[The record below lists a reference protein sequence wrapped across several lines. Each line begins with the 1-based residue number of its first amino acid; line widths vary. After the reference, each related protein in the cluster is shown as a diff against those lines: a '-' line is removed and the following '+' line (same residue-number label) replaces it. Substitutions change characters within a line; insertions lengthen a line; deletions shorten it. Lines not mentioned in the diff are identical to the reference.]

1 MELSLASIIAFFL
14 LWAVAYLLLRLR
26 VLRRRMSALRG
37 EMAEVQ
43 LNRLKLEVALQNS
56 AAGTQ
61 VQPGADEWGG
71 PMNILILGGGGRE
84 HALARAVAKSPLCG
98 KLYAAPGNAG
108 IAQVAECVALEPM
121 DAAAVIAWCREQ
133 AIDFV
138 IVGPEAPLAAG
149 LADELAAAGIAAFG
163 PGREA
168 ARLEAS
174 KAFTKEICDACGA
187 PTAAYARFSDAEAA
201 RAHVRAA
208 QVQTGGAPIVIKAD
222 GLAAGKG
229 VVVARTL
236 AEAEAAIDDMFG
248 GAFGEAGSEI
258 VIEEFMVG
266 EEASFFVLSDGETVL
281 ALATAQDH
289 KCAFDGDEGPNTG
302 GMGAYSP
309 APVMTAEIERRTLDE
324 IVRPCIA
331 EMARRGIPYRGVLY
345 AGLMIGESG
354 PRLIEYNVRFG
365 DPECQVLMLRLG
377 SDFLPALIACAK
389 GGLDK
394 VTLDWSPDPA
404 ITVVMAAEGYPGSYR
419 KGAVIGGLDAA
430 GAVEG
435 VTIFH
440 AGTVAADG
448 NIVANGGRVLNVS
461 ATGRDLAQA
470 RERAYAA
477 IDLIDWPGG
486 FWRSDIAW
494 RALERG

>member
-14 LWAVAYLLLRLR
+14 LWAVAFILLRNL
-26 VLRRRMSALRG
+26 VLRRRMGGLRG

-43 LNRLKLEVALQNS
+43 LKRLALEVALSNAS
-56 AAGTQ
+56 AKTAAQ
-61 VQPGADEWGG
+61 LDADEMRD

-84 HALARAVAKSPLCG
+84 HALAWAVAKSPLCR

-108 IAQVAECVALEPM
+108 IARVAECIALNPM
-121 DAAAVIAWCREQ
+121 DGAEVIAWCRQ
-133 AIDFV
+133 HGIGFV
-138 IVGPEAPLAAG
+138 IVGPEAPLATG
-149 LADELAAAGIAAFG
+149 IADDLAAAGISAFG

-187 PTAAYARFSDAEAA
+187 PTAAYARFTDVEAA
-201 RAHVRAA
+201 RAHVRAE
-208 QVQTGGAPIVIKAD
+208 GAPIVIKAD

-229 VVVARTL
+229 VVVAMTL

-248 GAFGEAGSEI
+248 GAFGEAGAE
-258 VIEEFMVG
+258 VVVEEFMEG

-281 ALATAQDH
+281 PLATAQDH
-289 KCAFDGDEGPNTG
+289 KRAFDGDAGPNTG

-309 APVMTAEIERRTLDE
+309 APVMTPEIERRTLDE

-331 EMARRGIPYRGVLY
+331 EMARRGTPYRGVLY

-354 PRLIEYNVRFG
+354 PRLVEYNVRFG
-365 DPECQVLMLRLG
+365 DPECQAMMLRLG
-377 SDFLPALIACAK
+377 SDLLPALIACPT
-389 GGLDK
+389 GGLDQ
-394 VTLDWSPDPA
+394 VTLDWNPEPA
-404 ITVVMAAEGYPGSYR
+404 ITVVMAADGYPGSYE
-419 KGAVIGGLDAA
+419 KGAQIRGLAAA

-440 AGTVAADG
+440 AGTKAGDG
-448 NIVANGGRVLNVS
+448 RILANGGRVLNVS
-461 ATGRDLAQA
+461 ATGSDLGQA

-477 IDLIDWPGG
+477 IDLIDWPEG
-486 FWRSDIAW
+486 FWRKDIAW

>member
-1 MELSLASIIAFFL
+1 
-14 LWAVAYLLLRLR
+14 
-26 VLRRRMSALRG
+26 
-37 EMAEVQ
+37 
-43 LNRLKLEVALQNS
+43 
-56 AAGTQ
+56 
-61 VQPGADEWGG
+61 
-71 PMNILILGGGGRE
+71 MNILILGGGGRE
-84 HALARAVAKSPLCG
+84 HALAWAVAQSPLCG

-108 IAQVAECVALEPM
+108 IASVAECVALDPG
-121 DAAAVIAWCREQ
+121 DGAAVTAWCREHE
-133 AIDFV
+133 IGFV
-138 IVGPEAPLAAG
+138 IIGPEAPLAAG
-149 LADELAAAGIAAFG
+149 VSDDLATAGIPAFG

-174 KAFTKEICDACGA
+174 KAFTKEICEACGA
-187 PTAAYARFSDAEAA
+187 PTAAYARFTEVEAA
-201 RAHVRAA
+201 RDYVRAE
-208 QVQTGGAPIVIKAD
+208 GAPIVIKAD

-229 VVVARTL
+229 VVVAMTL

-248 GAFGEAGSEI
+248 GAFGEAGTEV
-258 VIEEFMVG
+258 VIEEFMAG

-281 ALATAQDH
+281 PLATAQDH
-289 KCAFDGDEGPNTG
+289 KRAFDGDEGPNTG

-309 APVMTAEIERRTLDE
+309 APVMTAEMERRTLDE

-331 EMARRGIPYRGVLY
+331 EMARRGVPYKGVLY

-377 SDFLPALIACAK
+377 SDFLPALLACAK
-389 GGLDK
+389 GGLDE
-394 VTLDWSPDPA
+394 VSLDWIPEPA
-404 ITVVMAAEGYPGSYR
+404 ITVVMAAEGYPGSYE
-419 KGAVIGGLDAA
+419 KGSEIKGLDVA

-440 AGTVAADG
+440 AGTKADG
-448 NIVANGGRVLNVS
+448 DRVLANGGRVLNVS
-461 ATGRDLAQA
+461 ATGRDIAEA

-486 FWRSDIAW
+486 FCRTDIAW